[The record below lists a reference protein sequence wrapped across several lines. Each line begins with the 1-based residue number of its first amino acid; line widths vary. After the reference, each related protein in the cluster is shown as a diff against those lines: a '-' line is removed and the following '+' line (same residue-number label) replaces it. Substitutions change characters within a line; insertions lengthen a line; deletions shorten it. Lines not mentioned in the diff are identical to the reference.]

1 MRWGRKIGLTVF
13 ALVIVFLIVQG
24 FQPQPVVVNVAQAAR
39 GLMRVTVEEEGKTRV
54 IDRFIVSAPIAGFAR
69 RVEIDVGDA
78 VKRGAVLVRLDPL
91 RARVLDPRSRAEATA
106 RVAAAK
112 ASLSAAEQ
120 NVEAAASDASFRE
133 SELKRTRE
141 LFESGTIP
149 KQNLD
154 QAETDFRRAQA
165 TLRSAQFSVEVTR
178 HELEAARTAL
188 RYSAAQQAGRPTETV
203 AIRSPVSGRILKLIH
218 ESEGVVQAGQA
229 LVEIGDPRGLEI
241 EVEVLSADAVKIT
254 PGTRTLLE
262 RWGGGKPLE
271 AEVRTVEPV
280 GFTKISALG
289 VEEQRVLV
297 IADIVSPPEEWR
309 RLGDGYRVEAQ
320 FVLWEE
326 AEVLQIPGNTLFRRS
341 DGWAVFV
348 IEAGI
353 ARRREVTLGRRN
365 GLAAQVLSGIEEG
378 ETLIAHPDE
387 AIDEGI
393 AVAPL
398 DEGA

>member
-1 MRWGRKIGLTVF
+1 M
-13 ALVIVFLIVQG
+13 
-24 FQPQPVVVNVAQAAR
+24 
-39 GLMRVTVEEEGKTRV
+39 
-54 IDRFIVSAPIAGFAR
+54 
-69 RVEIDVGDA
+69 
-78 VKRGAVLVRLDPL
+78 KRGTVLVRLDPL

-106 RVAAAK
+106 RVAAAE
-112 ASLSAAEQ
+112 ASLSAAKQ
-120 NVEAAASDASFRE
+120 DVEAAATDASFRE

-141 LFESGTIP
+141 LFESLTIP
-149 KQNLD
+149 KQSLD
-154 QAETDFRRAQA
+154 KAETDSRRAHA
-165 TLRSAQFSVEVTR
+165 TLRSAKFSVEVSR
-178 HELEAARTAL
+178 HQLEVARTAL
-188 RYSAAQQAGRPTETV
+188 RYSAAQQAGRPSETV
-203 AIRSPVSGRILKLIH
+203 AISSPVSGRVLKLIH

-262 RWGGGKPLE
+262 RWGGEEPLE

-297 IADIVSPPEEWR
+297 IADIVSPPEEWQ

-326 AEVLQIPGNTLFRRS
+326 AEVLQIPGNTLFRRG

-348 IEAGI
+348 IEAGM

-365 GLAAQVLSGIEEG
+365 GLTAQVLSGVQQG

-387 AIDEGI
+387 AIDEGVE
-393 AVAPL
+393 VASL
-398 DEGA
+398 DEGI

>member
-1 MRWGRKIGLTVF
+1 M
-13 ALVIVFLIVQG
+13 
-24 FQPQPVVVNVAQAAR
+24 
-39 GLMRVTVEEEGKTRV
+39 
-54 IDRFIVSAPIAGFAR
+54 
-69 RVEIDVGDA
+69 
-78 VKRGAVLVRLDPL
+78 
-91 RARVLDPRSRAEATA
+91 
-106 RVAAAK
+106 
-112 ASLSAAEQ
+112 
-120 NVEAAASDASFRE
+120 
-133 SELKRTRE
+133 
-141 LFESGTIP
+141 
-149 KQNLD
+149 
-154 QAETDFRRAQA
+154 
-165 TLRSAQFSVEVTR
+165 
-178 HELEAARTAL
+178 
-188 RYSAAQQAGRPTETV
+188 
-203 AIRSPVSGRILKLIH
+203 
-218 ESEGVVQAGQA
+218 
-229 LVEIGDPRGLEI
+229 
-241 EVEVLSADAVKIT
+241 
-254 PGTRTLLE
+254 
-262 RWGGGKPLE
+262 
-271 AEVRTVEPV
+271 RTVEPV